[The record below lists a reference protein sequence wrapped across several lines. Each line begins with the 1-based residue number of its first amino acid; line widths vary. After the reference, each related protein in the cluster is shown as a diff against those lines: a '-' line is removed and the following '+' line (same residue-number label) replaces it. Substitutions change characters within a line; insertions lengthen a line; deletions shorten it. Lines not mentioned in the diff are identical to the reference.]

1 MILPEKSNGDV
12 TGAYDIFFTIGYRD
26 FFNIYSSF
34 SKYVDGEF
42 ISDFSYSAILSSEGN
57 DKFYISND
65 GESKEVSFSEIQY
78 NMKKKYGIIVEHN
91 KDGITTDGYTRDEI
105 DNSLISKTGS
115 FNDYIFYDS
124 DTRLLTKADLEAMI
138 IRYNC
143 TSPEDKKKYLEFALQ
158 EMPAIHGYKF
168 KQVQTLKDHFE
179 SHDWYNKTD
188 DKNKYYINEI
198 EKANEALIDS
208 YEAELGLNEIKLS

>member
-1 MILPEKSNGDV
+1 MYYDLMILPEKSNGDV

-143 TSPEDKKKYLEFALQ
+143 TSPEDKKK
-158 EMPAIHGYKF
+158 ISSTF
-168 KQVQTLKDHFE
+168 KKRDLLGRIRRLKLPMR
-179 SHDWYNKTD
+179 K
-188 DKNKYYINEI
+188 
-198 EKANEALIDS
+198 
-208 YEAELGLNEIKLS
+208 ELSSSIL